1 MLKKLN
7 SLFNILNDEQKNSFF
22 ILLFLMIT
30 SSFLEIISIVVLLD
44 FVNFFIMNDSPNYY
58 SLITKIFEK
67 FNVPLDS
74 EDTTLRGLITII
86 FLLLSSFFSMLT
98 IYSSAKFSWKTGGEI
113 ESRLFNYYL
122 KRDYLFHIDSTSS
135 KLLNKIIELVKRV
148 TLFVLGPCLTITS
161 KVFFLIPLLVGLAIF
176 KPTITLITC
185 SVFSLIYLLV
195 YASFKKKLKFLGDEE
210 TNITKNKYQ
219 ILQEGFGGIKET
231 KLFDKFSYFRNNFKK
246 IYLSFVKIVVIR
258 DLIARSPKF
267 FIEGLTFTT
276 IIILVIFFSKK
287 VDYSVNE
294 ILFSLSFFVICAYKI
309 IPAFQQ
315 IYVHA
320 VTLKNHIP
328 AYKQIEEDLIAA
340 KKIDDEEK
348 KTYFAK
354 EEKFYNF
361 KSIELK
367 NLSFKYQSNK
377 LPVINKLNLKILKG
391 DKIAVTGSSGSG
403 KTTLINVLI
412 GLIRQDLGEIIVD
425 GKKITKNNLSNWQK
439 VVGFVP
445 QSVFLSGKSIKENI
459 AFGEEKDFINKNK
472 IDEAINL
479 AMLRETV
486 NNLSD
491 KENTNIGE
499 RGIKLSGGQQQRLA
513 IARALYFNPEL
524 LVFDEAT
531 NALDAL
537 TENEILNSFQKLDK
551 KITIVMI
558 AHNLDVIRK
567 FDKIVFLNKGKIEG
581 YGPFKNLVDENENF
595 RDLVNSNKIN

>member
-1 MLKKLN
+1 MLKKLK
-7 SLFNILNDEQKNSFF
+7 SLFNILNKEQKNSFF
-22 ILLFLMIT
+22 LLLFLMIST
-30 SSFLEIISIVVLLD
+30 SFLEIASIVVLLD
-44 FVNFFIMNDSPNYY
+44 FVNFFIMSDNPNYY

-67 FNVPLDS
+67 INVSLDS
-74 EDTTLRGLITII
+74 EDITLRGIITII
-86 FLLLSSFFSMLT
+86 FLLLSSLFGMLT
-98 IYSSAKFSWKTGGEI
+98 IYSSANFSWKTGGEI
-113 ESRLFNYYL
+113 ESRLFNFYL

-148 TLFVLGPCLTITS
+148 TLFVLVPCLTITS
-161 KVFFLIPLLVGLAIF
+161 KLFFLVPLLVGLAIF
-176 KPTITLITC
+176 KPVITLITC
-185 SVFSLIYLLV
+185 SVFSAIYLLV
-195 YASFKKKLKFLGDEE
+195 YVTFKKKLKFLGDEE
-210 TNITKNKYQ
+210 TNITKNKFQ

-231 KLFDKFSYFRNNFKK
+231 KLLNKFSYFRENFKK
-246 IYLSFVKIVVIR
+246 IYLSFVRIIVIR

-267 FIEGLTFTT
+267 FIEGLIFT
-276 IIILVIFFSKK
+276 IIIVLVIFFSQK

-309 IPAFQQ
+309 IPALQQ
-315 IYVHA
+315 IYVHT
-320 VTLKNHIP
+320 VTLKNHIS
-328 AYKQIEEDLIAA
+328 AYKQIEGDLIAA
-340 KKIDDEEK
+340 KKISDTEK
-348 KTYFAK
+348 IAKPEK

-361 KSIELK
+361 KSIEIK
-367 NLSFKYQSNK
+367 NLSFKYESNK
-377 LPVINKLNLKILKG
+377 MPVINELNLKISKG
-391 DKIAVTGSSGSG
+391 DKIAVTGLSGSG
-403 KTTLINVLI
+403 KTTLIHVLI

-439 VVGFVP
+439 VLGFVP
-445 QSVFLSGKSIKENI
+445 QTVFLSDKSIQENI
-459 AFGEEKDFINKNK
+459 AFGEEKDLINKEK
-472 IDEAINL
+472 IDDSINL
-479 AMLRETV
+479 SMLRDTV

-491 KENTNIGE
+491 KENTKIGE

-558 AHNLDVIRK
+558 AHNLDVIKR

-581 YGPFKNLVDENENF
+581 FGPFKNLVDENENF